1 MTRQILLVVHGARSG
16 CSQMGTDV
24 IERLRHHGISVTD
37 DSTRPYEMVLALGGD
52 GTMLAAA
59 EAARSRDV
67 PLLGVNF
74 GHMGFLTDVDA
85 DEIDAVCE
93 AVVARSYRVEERMA
107 LSLSIH
113 HVDGRIENDWAIN
126 EAAIVAIERAQPA
139 HLAVGIDDR
148 AISTYGADGIIV
160 ATPTG
165 STAYSYSAGGPIVWP
180 DVEAVVMAPLSAHG
194 LFTRPLVIS
203 PSSLLE
209 VRVLDNQRCGIHVW
223 CDGRRRLDA
232 EPGARIRTTRSHL
245 PVRLAQISNVPF
257 SGRLVHKFNLPIAG
271 WRTRTDDR

>member
-1 MTRQILLVVHGARSG
+1 
-16 CSQMGTDV
+16 
-24 IERLRHHGISVTD
+24 
-37 DSTRPYEMVLALGGD
+37 
-52 GTMLAAA
+52 
-59 EAARSRDV
+59 
-67 PLLGVNF
+67 
-74 GHMGFLTDVDA
+74 A

-180 DVEAVVMAPLSAHG
+180 DVEAVVM
-194 LFTRPLVIS
+194 
-203 PSSLLE
+203 
-209 VRVLDNQRCGIHVW
+209 
-223 CDGRRRLDA
+223 
-232 EPGARIRTTRSHL
+232 
-245 PVRLAQISNVPF
+245 
-257 SGRLVHKFNLPIAG
+257 
-271 WRTRTDDR
+271 